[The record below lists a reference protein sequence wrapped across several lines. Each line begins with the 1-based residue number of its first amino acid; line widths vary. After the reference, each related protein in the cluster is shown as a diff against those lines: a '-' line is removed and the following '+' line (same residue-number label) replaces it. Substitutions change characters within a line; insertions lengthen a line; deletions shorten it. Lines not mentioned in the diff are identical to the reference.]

1 MPGGSGT
8 ASRKPAGKRKK
19 GKDTA
24 ADEEEED
31 LLIEKVPTENTA
43 VSIKTWGRL
52 RESNPYQFE
61 ERTYSRGD
69 KMFWTKTQYC
79 FWEDF
84 YNNPEYT
91 KTGSFVQP
99 KAINQEELNL
109 YAPTEFRFVIETL
122 KKLGLYDLV
131 CLKPG
136 DGTGVYCPDLIR
148 QFHCTAYFHEDPAR
162 TITWMSG
169 TEQHSCNYID
179 FCQAMGFGAGRAR
192 GFKIHS
198 EKSFTHGAISFCYPP
213 VPQHPPPMVSGMY
226 YSYQLLSK
234 IFRESLV
241 SKSGDASDVRS
252 YHLNLMFFC
261 RLENARQI
269 DGCDY
274 LYNELKRSIHRRM
287 TPNFTQYVQ
296 QLIDTIVPA
305 PGNRVGQQMKMDP
318 FKIPFRGELP
328 EVPEMEPQEPRT
340 KARHDPAA
348 SSSSSLRPQR
358 GVARFFSNL
367 WAMCKNTNDVAHQSL
382 AMNQETRRRQ
392 NAFFAERN
400 HPVPPIGPE
409 LDPVVAPAWE
419 MPPLGDAMFQNFD
432 PLLYAPRAGASSS
445 RTRFRTADATDD
457 DDGSGS
463 GSGSGSA
470 SGSDDDDGEEAPEDL
485 DFI

>member
-52 RESNPYQFE
+52 REFNPYQFE

-213 VPQHPPPMVSGMY
+213 VPHHPLQWFPGCTTLISYFPR
-226 YSYQLLSK
+226 YS
-234 IFRESLV
+234 
-241 SKSGDASDVRS
+241 VR
-252 YHLNLMFFC
+252 
-261 RLENARQI
+261 
-269 DGCDY
+269 
-274 LYNELKRSIHRRM
+274 
-287 TPNFTQYVQ
+287 V
-296 QLIDTIVPA
+296 
-305 PGNRVGQQMKMDP
+305 
-318 FKIPFRGELP
+318 
-328 EVPEMEPQEPRT
+328 
-340 KARHDPAA
+340 
-348 SSSSSLRPQR
+348 
-358 GVARFFSNL
+358 
-367 WAMCKNTNDVAHQSL
+367 W
-382 AMNQETRRRQ
+382 
-392 NAFFAERN
+392 
-400 HPVPPIGPE
+400 
-409 LDPVVAPAWE
+409 
-419 MPPLGDAMFQNFD
+419 
-432 PLLYAPRAGASSS
+432 
-445 RTRFRTADATDD
+445 
-457 DDGSGS
+457 
-463 GSGSGSA
+463 SA
-470 SGSDDDDGEEAPEDL
+470 SLEMQVMSGHIISTSCSSVAWRTL
-485 DFI
+485 DRLMAVITSTMS